1 MGDDAE
7 VGELGG
13 ELPPVQAE
21 GEADSEDG
29 GIETPAGQQAEA
41 GGDSENFQSGHCKDY
56 YANRVG
62 RVPYTE
68 SLRIS
73 VLAAVVV
80 LANVVGNFSMSW
92 GMKHR
97 AVGEPLLTALM
108 NPFVIA
114 GIVLLI
120 FWTLTRITLLSLAD
134 LSYVLP
140 ITSIGYVLSAVA
152 GWLFL
157 SEAISRE
164 RAWGIALIT
173 LGTVLVGRTA
183 PKASS

>member
-1 MGDDAE
+1 
-7 VGELGG
+7 
-13 ELPPVQAE
+13 
-21 GEADSEDG
+21 
-29 GIETPAGQQAEA
+29 
-41 GGDSENFQSGHCKDY
+41 
-56 YANRVG
+56 
-62 RVPYTE
+62 
-68 SLRIS
+68 